1 MSGGA
6 TGDRRGT
13 AAGSKGVGSGTAT
26 DSLGDHDGSQLRE
39 RGSSAAAAVVDR
51 RLTRS
56 RARELGLGMQNAAWP
71 ELGGRKGKKRG
82 LAAEEGPKELE
93 SLPEQKNLEEQEQEG
108 MQMSVPARVGP
119 RKSCGNCRDRGSMI
133 SKRDAQLLDGV
144 PWLVHV
150 SSTDLDEK
158 EILRCSGTVIHWDK
172 EKAWI
177 LTSYHVVFRINEAR
191 LYSPTP
197 KLAIHVEKAVHLPNK
212 GKYDGKMLFFSERYQ
227 LALI

>member
-1 MSGGA
+1 MVAQPA
-6 TGDRRGT
+6 TGAARPQAVRASGVARRQVSPDLRDYISVWWFGGRILIRSLIVRAHNET
-13 AAGSKGVGSGTAT
+13 KS

-56 RARELGLGMQNAAWP
+56 RARELGLGMENAAWP

-108 MQMSVPARVGP
+108 MQMSVPARGVGP

-133 SKRDAQLLDGV
+133 SKRDG
-144 PWLVHV
+144 LV
-150 SSTDLDEK
+150 S
-158 EILRCSGTVIHWDK
+158 
-172 EKAWI
+172 
-177 LTSYHVVFRINEAR
+177 
-191 LYSPTP
+191 
-197 KLAIHVEKAVHLPNK
+197 
-212 GKYDGKMLFFSERYQ
+212 
-227 LALI
+227 LI